1 MIDGPMD
8 GGAAGENAGTGMRRT
23 NDQKRV
29 VDLYIGTS
37 ALYTLATSIIWG
49 VNTLFLLHAGL
60 DIFQVM
66 LVNTTF
72 TIGQIIFEVPTGVVA
87 DTVGRKVSMLFG
99 VATLLVATLLYVGA
113 AQSGW
118 GMPVFIGASVL
129 IGLGFTFQT
138 GAGDAWLVDALD
150 HAKWEG
156 GKEQVFAWGG
166 MTFGGAMLGGT
177 IIGGLLGQVNLDW
190 PYYARSAILAVCFVA
205 ILVFIRDRGFTPRPL
220 RISRFGEEARTILQA
235 GLRYGWRQPVVRA
248 LFFVSLLQGTFF
260 LYAFY
265 SMQPYFLQ
273 LLQKDLVW
281 VAAAVTAGSS
291 VMGILG
297 NALVK
302 RVMAGPGGR
311 RQAGRV
317 LAWLTAAQALLA
329 LGVASVG
336 IFVAPSARGVAVFLL
351 ATALWLVFGLL
362 MGVGGPI
369 RQSFLNE
376 QIPSEQRATVLS
388 VDAFFADVGG
398 SAGQPALGYLAK
410 VTAIPVGWAVGA
422 IALLASTPLYLRA
435 DRAASAHPSAD
446 G

>member
-1 MIDGPMD
+1 MVDGPLD
-8 GGAAGENAGTGMRRT
+8 GMAALVTRT
-23 NDQKRV
+23 KQQNRV
-29 VDLYIGTS
+29 VAVYLGSS

-66 LVNTTF
+66 LVNTAF
-72 TIGQIIFEVPTGVVA
+72 TIGQIIFEVPTGVLA
-87 DTVGRKVSMLFG
+87 DTVGRKASLLFG

-113 AQSGW
+113 AQFGW

-166 MTFGGAMLGGT
+166 MTFGAAMLGGT
-177 IIGGLLGQVNLDW
+177 IIGGLLGQANLDW

-205 ILVFIRDRGFTPRPL
+205 ILVFMRDWGFTPRPL
-220 RISRFGEEARTILQA
+220 SVSRFGEETRTVLDA

-248 LFFVSLLQGTFF
+248 LFFVSLLQGVFF

-273 LLQKDLVW
+273 LLRRDLVW

-297 NALVK
+297 NSLVK
-302 RVMAGPGGR
+302 RVMAGPDGR
-311 RQAGRV
+311 RRAGRV
-317 LAWLTAAQALLA
+317 LAWLTAAQGLLA
-329 LGVASVG
+329 LAVASVG
-336 IFVAPSARGVAVFLL
+336 IFVPASARGIAVFLL

-362 MGVGGPI
+362 MGIGGPI

-376 QIPSEQRATVLS
+376 QIPSARRATVLS
-388 VDAFFADVGG
+388 VDAFFADIGG
-398 SAGQPALGYLAK
+398 TAGQPTLGYLAK
-410 VTAIPVGWAVGA
+410 VTSIPLGWAVGA
-422 IALLASTPLYLRA
+422 VALLVSTPLYLRA
-435 DRAASAHPSAD
+435 DREATTHPSAD
-446 G
+446 A